1 MKTYQT
7 EQNFVE
13 NFAKDVKN
21 ETSFEVNGKEFC
33 ATYVGKNSGMQA
45 IYKVTLDGTE
55 KQMNI
60 TQLKKRLGVTYT
72 RECSRTGETK
82 TATRFVEKTDTEL
95 VETAQRLTDR
105 VMQAYKVITTVCDNY
120 NLTDNQILDYCA
132 GGMDTSICNSLL
144 AVLRDRQQAIIQARA
159 AKAEQAAKE
168 KAELEAQLEAA
179 MNAKDYKRV
188 AELSQKL
195 SKY

>member
-1 MKTYQT
+1 MKY
-7 EQNFVE
+7 ENEKMFVE
-13 NFAKDVKN
+13 NFAKHVKTEKN
-21 ETSFEVNGKEFC
+21 FCVNGKEFT
-33 ATYVGKNSGMQA
+33 AEYAGKNSGAQA
-45 IYKVTLDGTE
+45 VYYVEIDGL
-55 KQMNI
+55 KKNMNI

-72 RECSRTGETK
+72 RECSRTGEAK
-82 TATRFVEKTDTEL
+82 TATRFVEKSDTEL

-105 VMQAYKVITTVCDNY
+105 VMQAYKVITTVCNNY

-132 GGMDTSICNSLL
+132 GGMDTSICNSFV
-144 AVLRDRQQAIIQARA
+144 AVLRDRQQAILQERA